1 LELLQRRLIQ
11 DGIVSGIAPETVR
24 LLLKKN
30 KLKPWLVKSWCIPEV
45 TAEFLRK
52 MEHILGLYAL
62 PDDLSHPLV
71 CFDEKSI
78 QLLAQTRAVMG
89 CKPGKA
95 TRQDHEYKRN
105 GTRNLFML
113 VAPKRGERAVFV
125 TNHRTKIDFAQV
137 MRYVVD
143 VMYPEAEYINLVMDN
158 LNTHHYHSL
167 VEAFGKQEADRI
179 MSRLRF
185 HFTPTHA
192 SWLNMAEV
200 ELSVLSGQ
208 CLSRRI
214 ADDWALR
221 FEIASWENA
230 RNERKAQICWKF
242 TTDDARKVFKQYYS
256 TSLES

>member
-1 LELLQRRLIQ
+1 
-11 DGIVSGIAPETVR
+11 
-24 LLLKKN
+24 
-30 KLKPWLVKSWCIPEV
+30 
-45 TAEFLRK
+45 
-52 MEHILGLYAL
+52 MEHILWLYAL
-62 PDDLSHPLV
+62 PDDFLHPLV

-78 QLLAQTRAVMG
+78 QLLAQTRKVVG
-89 CKPGKA
+89 CKSGKVA
-95 TRQDHEYKRN
+95 RQDHEYKRN

-113 VAPKRGERAVFV
+113 VAPKRGERNVLV
-125 TNHRTKIDFAQV
+125 TNRRTKIDFAQL
-137 MRYVVD
+137 MRYLVD

-167 VEAFGKQEADRI
+167 VEAFGKEEADRI

-214 ADDWALR
+214 PDDWTLR
-221 FEIASWENA
+221 FEVAAWENA
-230 RNERKAQICWKF
+230 RNGRKAQICWKF
-242 TTDDARKVFKQYYS
+242 TTDDARRVFKQYYP
-256 TSLES
+256 TFLES

>member
-1 LELLQRRLIQ
+1 
-11 DGIVSGIAPETVR
+11 
-24 LLLKKN
+24 
-30 KLKPWLVKSWCIPEV
+30 V

-52 MEHILGLYAL
+52 MEHILWLYTL
-62 PDDLSHPLV
+62 PDDFLHPLV
-71 CFDEKSI
+71 CFDEKSL

-95 TRQDHEYKRN
+95 ILQDHEYKRN

-113 VAPKRGERAVFV
+113 VAPKRGERNVLV
-125 TNHRTKIDFAQV
+125 TNRRTKIDFAQV
-137 MRYVVD
+137 MRYLVD
-143 VMYPEAEYINLVMDN
+143 VIYPEAEYINLVMDN
-158 LNTHHYHSL
+158 LNTHHYNSL

-179 MSRLRF
+179 MSRLCF

-214 ADDWALR
+214 ADDWTLR
-221 FEIASWENA
+221 LEIAAWENA
-230 RNERKAQICWKF
+230 RNECKAQICWKF
-242 TTDDARKVFKQYYS
+242 TTDDARKIFKQYYP